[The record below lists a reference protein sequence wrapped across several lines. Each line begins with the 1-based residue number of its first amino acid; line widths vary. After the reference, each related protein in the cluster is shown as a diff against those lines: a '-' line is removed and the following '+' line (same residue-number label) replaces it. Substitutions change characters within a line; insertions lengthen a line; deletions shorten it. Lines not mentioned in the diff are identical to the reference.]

1 MVGAIML
8 VTAGPGTQM
17 ELWNFRF
24 GFQLMRWAVYVSAAA
39 GVLSLLLIAFK
50 RQRQGQMRWIMAS
63 FWIAIITAYV
73 PLSLLQK
80 VQSVPRIHD
89 ITTDIDQ
96 VPAFAPL
103 PPSEP
108 TPRIPWSTQAK
119 K

>member
-1 MVGAIML
+1 
-8 VTAGPGTQM
+8 
-17 ELWNFRF
+17 
-24 GFQLMRWAVYVSAAA
+24 MRWAVYVSAAA